1 MTSTV
6 LHLDGVTKTFG
17 SGESRVDALKGIDL
31 EVRAGELLAL
41 VGPSGSGKSTMLSI
55 AGALLSPTKGTITFA
70 DQEISKLSDAER
82 TRLRLKKIGFIFQG
96 ANLVSFLRGRDQLL
110 FISRLLGQSDSE
122 ARDHADRLLDGLG
135 MSHRANAYPEQMS
148 GGERQRI
155 AIGRALMNNPD
166 LILADEPTASL
177 DSQRG
182 RQVVHLLADE
192 VHSRE
197 KAGILVTHD
206 ERLIDLCDRVV
217 RIHDGK
223 LDEIQDIEA
232 AQGHILSGDGRQPE
246 GEHKDTG
253 LIGKLLHR

>member
-6 LHLDGVTKTFG
+6 LHLEGVTKTFG

-55 AGALLSPTKGTITFA
+55 AGALLSPSEGMIA
-70 DQEISKLSDAER
+70 LDGQDISKLSDAER
-82 TRLRLKKIGFIFQG
+82 TRLRLNKIGFIFQG

-110 FISRLLGQSDSE
+110 FISRLLGQPDAE
-122 ARDHADRLLDGLG
+122 AKAHADRLLEGLG

-155 AIGRALMNNPD
+155 AIGRALMNNPE

-182 RQVVHLLADE
+182 RQVVHLLAEE
-192 VHSRE
+192 VHTRQ

-223 LDEIQDIEA
+223 LDEIGDIEA
-232 AQGHILSGDGRQPE
+232 AQGHILSDASHAPDGER
-246 GEHKDTG
+246 DSS
-253 LIGKLLHR
+253 LLGKLLHR